1 MRSEII
7 NALIGVPYR
16 LGAQGPDELDCY
28 SCARML
34 QSKLFQ
40 RSMPEFAMPGQ
51 AGRMAIASA
60 ISVHPERHRWHEI
73 AEPVD
78 GALVTMARNQCGY
91 HIGTWIE
98 EDGGVIVHAIEE
110 CGVVADTIST
120 LQAVGWRKFR
130 FHTPI

>member
-7 NALIGVPYR
+7 NALIGTPYR

-28 SCARML
+28 SCARL
-34 QSKLFQ
+34 VQARLYA
-40 RSMPEFAMPGQ
+40 RSMPDFAMPAE
-51 AGRMAIASA
+51 AGRMAIAAA
-60 ISVHPERHRWHEI
+60 ISIHPERDRWKEI
-73 AEPVD
+73 AGPVD
-78 GALVTMARNQCGY
+78 GALVTMARNHSGY

-98 EDGGVIVHAIEE
+98 EDGGIIVHAIEE

-120 LQAVGWRKFR
+120 LEAVGWRKFR